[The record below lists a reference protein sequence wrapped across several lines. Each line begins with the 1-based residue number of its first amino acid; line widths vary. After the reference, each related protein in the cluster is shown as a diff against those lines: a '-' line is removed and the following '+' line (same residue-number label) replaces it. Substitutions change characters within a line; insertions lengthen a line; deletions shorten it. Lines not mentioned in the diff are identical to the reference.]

1 MEKLIQEMLEMP
13 VWVVVGATQHKD
25 KFGYRIF
32 NRLNDAGY
40 KVYPVNPFYS
50 EIECSE
56 CFPSLKAL
64 PEVPDCVNMVVG
76 PVKAAPFIDEAA
88 ELGIKR
94 MWFQPGAF
102 DDETI
107 ALAES
112 KGIAVV
118 YHHCVLVELNK
129 AGK

>member
-1 MEKLIQEMLEMP
+1 MEKLIQEMLEKP
-13 VWVVVGATQHKD
+13 IWAVVGATQNKD

-40 KVYPVNPFYS
+40 EVYPVNPFYS

-56 CFPSLKAL
+56 CYPSLKAL
-64 PEVPDCVNMVVG
+64 PVIPDCVNMVVG
-76 PVKAAPFIDEAA
+76 PAKAAPFIEEAA

-102 DDETI
+102 DDATI

-112 KGIAVV
+112 KGISVV
-118 YHHCVLVELNK
+118 YYNCVLVELNK